1 MNRILVI
8 GKSGQL
14 GKSIHKLI
22 ADTKQAENFIFV
34 GRKEIDFC
42 DKSMIENYFKDNSYD
57 IIINCAAY
65 TGVDKAEEEEEIAN
79 QVNHLAVLQL
89 AHIVKKQRAKFIHIS
104 TDYVFDGRNN
114 NPYKETDKTNPINVY
129 GKTKL
134 KGEKAIQKILPY
146 DAIIIRVSWMYSEYG
161 NNFVKTIMRLGKER
175 KEINVVNDQVG
186 SPTYATDLA
195 NLILKNI
202 KYINTKK
209 NNFLSEIYHFSNE
222 DKVSW
227 YEFAKEIIKTAKLD
241 CKVNAVSSQY
251 YQTLAKRPNNSTL
264 DTAKIFQK
272 FKLDTL
278 NLSKSLEFCISILKG
293 KE

>member
-34 GRKEIDFC
+34 GREEIDFC

-175 KEINVVNDQVG
+175 EEINVVNDQVG

-195 NLILKNI
+195 DLILKNI

-227 YEFAKEIIKTAKLD
+227 YEFAKEIMKIAKLD

-272 FKLDTL
+272 FKFDTL
-278 NLSKSLEFCISILKG
+278 DLRKSLEFCISILKG